1 MIDEI
6 TLGYERLRQ
15 PKTLSCLVGDINPTL
30 GNLTARVQQLD
41 DAVKQRLRAPA
52 PGKKAHFRLF
62 DFRSARTV
70 SLGLMINFAVRVFLN
85 LNLLDSMQPA
95 RESDLIAEGLTE
107 TIRGQNGEQ
116 NLSRSSRR

>member
-52 PGKKAHFRLF
+52 PGKIGFTARLTF
-62 DFRSARTV
+62 DC
-70 SLGLMINFAVRVFLN
+70 
-85 LNLLDSMQPA
+85 
-95 RESDLIAEGLTE
+95 LTFD
-107 TIRGQNGEQ
+107 QQEQ
-116 NLSRSSRR
+116 